1 MKVCIDLTPALYNSA
16 GTGRY
21 VKEISRA
28 LLDLGHGPELS
39 FFAVD
44 PEGRM
49 PERPPDVL
57 PPTVVRCRNRV
68 WSAAAGLSFLANVPM
83 DRFVGRPDV
92 FHATWHL
99 LPGLSAAKSVM
110 TLYDLT
116 FATVPG
122 THLRVLRWSSNFLV
136 PRFLRACGKIIAISE
151 STKMD
156 AIRLYGIPEEKVVVT
171 HLAVDAHFRPA
182 DAGAIAMVRERHC
195 LPERFLLYV
204 GTIEPRKNLSV
215 LLDALKILM
224 ERGGGVPLVVAGA
237 KGWMYEEFFLKVR
250 KTGLEGNVL
259 FTGYIPDKELPE
271 LYSAAEAFLYPSL
284 YEGFGFPVLEA
295 MACGTPVVCSN
306 SSSLPEVAGKAAIL
320 LSPDAPGDWADT
332 IKGVLDSGT
341 LRERMRDE
349 GIRQASRFRWEKTA
363 RETWEVYRTVRSA

>member
-1 MKVCIDLTPALYNSA
+1 MKVCIDLTPALYNPA

-49 PERPPDVL
+49 PELPPDVP
-57 PPTVVRCRNRV
+57 PPTVVRCRKRI
-68 WSAAAGLSFLANVPM
+68 WSAAAGLSFIAGVPM
-83 DRFVGRPDV
+83 DRYVGRPDI

-99 LPGLSAAKSVM
+99 LPCLSAAMPVM

-122 THLRVLRWSSNFLV
+122 THLRLLRWSSNFLV

-151 STKMD
+151 STKRD
-156 AIRLYGIPEEKVVVT
+156 AIRLYGIPEEKIEVT
-171 HLAVDAHFRPA
+171 WLAVDARFQPA
-182 DAGAIAMVRERHC
+182 DAEAVAMIRERHH

-204 GTIEPRKNLSV
+204 GTIEPRKNLPV

-237 KGWMYEEFFLKVR
+237 KGWMYEDIFLKVR
-250 KTGLEGNVL
+250 KTGLEGIVH
-259 FTGYIPDKELPE
+259 FTGYIPDEDLPA

-306 SSSLPEVAGKAAIL
+306 SSSLPEVTGKAAVL
-320 LSPDAPGDWADT
+320 LSPGAPGDWADT
-332 IKGVLDSGT
+332 IQGILGSGT
-341 LRERMRDE
+341 LQEQMRRE
-349 GIRQASRFRWEKTA
+349 GLRQASLFSWEKTA
-363 RETWEVYRTVRSA
+363 RKTWEIYRRTL

>member
-1 MKVCIDLTPALYNSA
+1 MKVCIDLTPALYNPA

-49 PERPPDVL
+49 PELPPDVA
-57 PPTVVRCRNRV
+57 PRTVVRCPNRI
-68 WSAAAGLSFLANVPM
+68 WSAAAGLSFLAKVPM
-83 DRFVGRPDV
+83 DRYIGRPDV

-99 LPGLSAAKSVM
+99 LPGLSAARSVM

-156 AIRLYGIPEEKVVVT
+156 AIRLYGIPEEKIVVT
-171 HLAVDAHFRPA
+171 HLAVDARFRPA
-182 DAGAIAMVRERHC
+182 NPGAVAMVRERHR

-204 GTIEPRKNLSV
+204 GTIEPRKNLAV
-215 LLDALKILM
+215 LLDAMKIL
-224 ERGGGVPLVVAGA
+224 EGRGGGVPLVVAGA
-237 KGWMYEEFFLKVR
+237 KGWMYDDFFLKVR
-250 KTGLEGNVL
+250 KTGLEGKVL
-259 FTGYIPDKELPE
+259 FPGYIPDEELPG

-306 SSSLPEVAGKAAIL
+306 TSSLPEVAGTGAML
-320 LSPDAPGDWADT
+320 LPPDAPGDWADA
-332 IKGVLDSGT
+332 IKEILDSGT
-341 LRERMRDE
+341 VRDRMRGE
-349 GIRQASRFRWEKTA
+349 GLRQASRFSWEKTA
-363 RETWEVYRTVRSA
+363 RETWEVYRQTV

>member
-1 MKVCIDLTPALYNSA
+1 MKVCIDLTPALYNPA

-49 PERPPDVL
+49 PELPPEVP
-57 PPTVVRCRNRV
+57 PPTVVRCRKRI
-68 WSAAAGLSFLANVPM
+68 WSIAAGLSFMARVPM
-83 DRFVGRPDV
+83 DRHVGRPDI

-99 LPGLSAAKSVM
+99 LPGLSATKSVM

-136 PRFLRACGKIIAISE
+136 PRFLREAGKIIAISE
-151 STKMD
+151 STKRD
-156 AIRLYGIPEEKVVVT
+156 AVRLYGIPEEKVEVT
-171 HLAVDAHFRPA
+171 HLAVDARFRPA
-182 DAGAIAMVRERHC
+182 DAGAVAMVRERHR

-204 GTIEPRKNLSV
+204 GTIEPRKNLPV
-215 LLDALKILM
+215 LLDALKILA
-224 ERGGGVPLVVAGA
+224 ERGRGVPLVVAGA
-237 KGWMYEEFFLKVR
+237 KGWMYEEFFRKVR

-259 FTGYIPDKELPE
+259 FTGYIPDEDLPG
-271 LYSAAEAFLYPSL
+271 LYSAAEAFLFPSL

-306 SSSLPEVAGKAAIL
+306 TSSLPEVAGKAAIL
-320 LSPDAPGDWADT
+320 LSPEAPGDWADT
-332 IKGVLDSGT
+332 IQGILDSGT
-341 LRERMRDE
+341 LRERMRQE
-349 GIRQASRFRWEKTA
+349 GFRRASLFSWEKTA
-363 RETWEVYRTVRSA
+363 RETWKVYRRML

>member
-1 MKVCIDLTPALYNSA
+1 MNVCIDLTPALYNPA

-21 VKEISRA
+21 VKELSKAFIG
-28 LLDLGHGPELS
+28 LGHGADLS

-44 PEGRM
+44 PEGRV
-49 PERPPDVL
+49 PEPPLEIVRR
-57 PPTVVRCRNRV
+57 TVVRCPKRL
-68 WSAAAGLSFLANVPM
+68 WSAAAGLSFIAGVPM
-83 DRFVGRPDV
+83 DRYVGRPDI

-99 LPGLSAAKSVM
+99 LPGLSTAKSVM

-136 PRFLRACGKIIAISE
+136 PRILRKVGKIIAISE
-151 STKMD
+151 STKRD
-156 AIRLYGIPEEKVVVT
+156 AIRLYGIPEEKIEVT
-171 HLAVDAHFRPA
+171 CLAVDGRFRPA
-182 DAGAIAMVRERHC
+182 GAGAIAMVRERHR

-204 GTIEPRKNLSV
+204 GTIEPRKNLPV
-215 LLDALKILM
+215 ILDALKILM

-237 KGWMYEEFFLKVR
+237 RGWMYEDFFLKVR
-250 KTGLEGNVL
+250 TTGLEGKVL
-259 FTGYIPDKELPE
+259 FTGYIPDEELPA

-306 SSSLPEVAGKAAIL
+306 TSSLPEVAGDAAIL
-320 LSPDAPGDWADT
+320 LSPVAPGDWADT
-332 IKGVLDSGT
+332 IQEVLDSGT
-341 LRERMRDE
+341 LRERMRQE
-349 GIRQASRFRWEKTA
+349 GFRRASLFSWEKTA
-363 RETWEVYRTVRSA
+363 RETWEIYRRMM